1 MISTPSF
8 STDDSFVVAK
18 SRPSQMQGGVGIDSF
33 ISPESE
39 HASFM
44 KSTETSFVSVPP
56 KRRRSI
62 RESQYESLL
71 LSENKRISSYSS
83 LFQSSEVSGVG
94 SDPIQSLHI
103 PAKPSDVSV
112 SSLSVS
118 NVDSSL
124 QELSLRLGESV
135 VAIPDEKSLEGM
147 MEKSTGDL
155 QMEQS
160 EIHLNS
166 DIREQSLEM
175 REELEESQQELEQE
189 SEQESGQES
198 QQELEQESEQG
209 SGQQSQQEFGQESQQ
224 ELEQESQ
231 QELEQESQQELEQE
245 SQQELEQESQH
256 PSDHESLHQSQ
267 ENSIDS
273 NSLSSDVSFV
283 NSQEEETLRELLLPS
298 QPSQLDEET
307 SLMNS
312 TLMPPPSSSLFSRL
326 RIPSRTKIHTHYK
339 KSHE

>member
-18 SRPSQMQGGVGIDSF
+18 SRPSQMQGSVGIDSF

-103 PAKPSDVSV
+103 SAKPSDVSV

-147 MEKSTGDL
+147 MEKSNGDL

-160 EIHLNS
+160 EAHLNN

-189 SEQESGQES
+189 SEQ
-198 QQELEQESEQG
+198 G
-209 SGQQSQQEFGQESQQ
+209 SGQQSHQEFD
-224 ELEQESQ
+224 QESQ

-256 PSDHESLHQSQ
+256 QSQ
-267 ENSIDS
+267 ENSFDT
-273 NSLSSDVSFV
+273 NSLSSDASFV

-307 SLMNS
+307 SLMDS

-339 KSHE
+339 KSHEWCL

>member
-147 MEKSTGDL
+147 MEKSNGDL

-189 SEQESGQES
+189 SGQES
-198 QQELEQESEQG
+198 QQEL
-209 SGQQSQQEFGQESQQ
+209 QQEFG
-224 ELEQESQ
+224 
-231 QELEQESQQELEQE
+231 QESQQELEQE

>member
-147 MEKSTGDL
+147 MEKSNGDL

-209 SGQQSQQEFGQESQQ
+209 SGQQSQQEFG
-224 ELEQESQ
+224 QESQ

>member
-189 SEQESGQES
+189 SEQ
-198 QQELEQESEQG
+198 G
-209 SGQQSQQEFGQESQQ
+209 SGQQSQQEFG
-224 ELEQESQ
+224 QESQ

>member
-147 MEKSTGDL
+147 MEKSNGDL

-189 SEQESGQES
+189 SGQES
-198 QQELEQESEQG
+198 QQELEQESEQE
-209 SGQQSQQEFGQESQQ
+209 SGQQSQQEFG
-224 ELEQESQ
+224 
-231 QELEQESQQELEQE
+231 QESQQELEQE

>member
-1 MISTPSF
+1 M
-8 STDDSFVVAK
+8 
-18 SRPSQMQGGVGIDSF
+18 
-33 ISPESE
+33 
-39 HASFM
+39 
-44 KSTETSFVSVPP
+44 
-56 KRRRSI
+56 
-62 RESQYESLL
+62 
-71 LSENKRISSYSS
+71 
-83 LFQSSEVSGVG
+83 
-94 SDPIQSLHI
+94 
-103 PAKPSDVSV
+103 

-147 MEKSTGDL
+147 MEKSNGDL

-189 SEQESGQES
+189 SGQES
-198 QQELEQESEQG
+198 QQELEQESEQE
-209 SGQQSQQEFGQESQQ
+209 SGQQSQQEFG
-224 ELEQESQ
+224 
-231 QELEQESQQELEQE
+231 QESQQELEQE